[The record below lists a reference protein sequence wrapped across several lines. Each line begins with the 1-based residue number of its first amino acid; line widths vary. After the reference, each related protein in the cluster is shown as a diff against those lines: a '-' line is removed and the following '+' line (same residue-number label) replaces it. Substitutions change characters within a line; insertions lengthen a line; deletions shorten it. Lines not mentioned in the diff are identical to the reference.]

1 MIFLM
6 SSIFIGPLNLSS
18 NADDGA
24 TFKNRILLKE
34 LKSHFFIEKVFDTY
48 NWRRNL
54 VIIKLFFYLIF
65 DRNRRVY
72 ISLNTYS
79 AYRILVFLNMIRYK
93 GEIHY
98 FVIGDTIGSGVLS
111 GRYNFRRYF
120 ICNNIFVE
128 GLRTKDQLE
137 TKLSNIRHL
146 PNFKEVIAIRKEA
159 EIFHSQINNR
169 SDEFKFLFLSR
180 VVEEKGIDILFD
192 AVDILRNEIGQK
204 SFSLTIIGPIEDNYR
219 EHILRRQG
227 KLDCV
232 VHLDPIDLLNYKNYG
247 QIVGYDCMV
256 FPTFW
261 LGEGFPGVLIDAFI
275 VGMPVIA
282 SDWNLNTEIVIDRFN
297 GLIFKNKDAFD
308 LADKMNFCISNFD
321 FFENLRRNSFDSA
334 VQYDAK
340 NIFKVIS

>member
-1 MIFLM
+1 M
-6 SSIFIGPLNLSS
+6 SSIFIGPLNL
-18 NADDGA
+18 NANATDGA

-48 NWRRNL
+48 NWRRDF
-54 VIIKLFFYLIF
+54 VVIKLFFYLIF
-65 DRNRRVY
+65 DRNKRVY

-79 AYRILVFLNMIRYK
+79 AYRILGFLNVLRYK

-111 GRYNFRRYF
+111 GRYNFRRYL

-128 GLRTKDQLE
+128 GLRTKNQLE
-137 TKLSNIRHL
+137 TKLRNIRQL
-146 PNFKEVIAIRKEA
+146 PNFKQVIAIRKEA
-159 EIFHSQINNR
+159 EIFHSHRNNR
-169 SDEFKFLFLSR
+169 SEVFKFLFLSR

-192 AVDILRNEIGQK
+192 AVEILRNEFGQK
-204 SFSLTIIGPIEDNYR
+204 SFNLTIIGPIDDNYR
-219 EHILRRQG
+219 EHILSRQG

-232 VHLDPIDLLNYKNYG
+232 DYLDPIDLLNYKNYS
-247 QIVGYDCMV
+247 QIVVYDCMV

-282 SDWNLNTEIVIDRFN
+282 SDWNLNTEIVIDRYN

-308 LADKMNFCISNFD
+308 LANKMNFCIRNFD
-321 FFENLRRNSFDSA
+321 FFENLRRNSYDCA
-334 VQYDAK
+334 IQYDATS
-340 NIFKVIS
+340 IFKVIS